1 MAHNTVRSVATNI
14 QIVFKLCIKLDV
26 PCKGVVPNLW
36 YAYHHWYVKVFQLG
50 REYILF
56 VIRPKR
62 VLSSS
67 GVDFE
72 FFGAVDVV

>member
-1 MAHNTVRSVATNI
+1 MV
-14 QIVFKLCIKLDV
+14 
-26 PCKGVVPNLW
+26 
-36 YAYHHWYVKVFQLG
+36 

-56 VIRPKR
+56 VVRPER
-62 VLSSS
+62 VLSSG